1 MAMLVITRGYKPV
14 ETPPL
19 PRSPAM
25 CWCSHGAMGLHRRI
39 TEVASPQLALW
50 MDETNGG
57 KIDVVAVDTDGAS
70 WCFNP
75 GVCIQS
81 TYCINTYNIYTYTYC
96 VSMYILYIIYTYY
109 LLFLSM
115 FVCI

>member
-1 MAMLVITRGYKPV
+1 MAMLVITRGYRPV

-81 TYCINTYNIYTYTYC
+81 TYK
-96 VSMYILYIIYTYY
+96 Y
-109 LLFLSM
+109 L
-115 FVCI
+115 